1 MKNVIIILD
10 PAHGENVK
18 GKCSPNHIHR
28 EYKWSRDRVANIKTL
43 LLARGYEVYQTTT
56 SINEPGL
63 SVRKNYAT
71 QICHGKRK
79 LLLSLHNNA
88 KGSDGKWHD
97 AQGVSIFTTK
107 GITKSDYCARIIL
120 NRFEKDFPEIKIRRY
135 MKSTLNE
142 DFEENFTVLTGA
154 DYMACLIEWL
164 FQDNMEDYEKL
175 KSAEFNSRFET
186 SLVEAIEEIN
196 DYFSK

>member
-43 LLARGYEVYQTTT
+43 LLSRGYEVYQTTT

-79 LLLSLHNNA
+79 LLLSLHN
-88 KGSDGKWHD
+88 
-97 AQGVSIFTTK
+97 
-107 GITKSDYCARIIL
+107 
-120 NRFEKDFPEIKIRRY
+120 IRMLYKR
-135 MKSTLNE
+135 
-142 DFEENFTVLTGA
+142 VLIRP
-154 DYMACLIEWL
+154 MR
-164 FQDNMEDYEKL
+164 
-175 KSAEFNSRFET
+175 S
-186 SLVEAIEEIN
+186 
-196 DYFSK
+196 

>member
-28 EYKWSRDRVANIKTL
+28 EYKWSRDRVSNIKTL
-43 LLARGYEVYQTTT
+43 LLSRGYEVYQTTT
-56 SINEPGL
+56 SVNEPGL
-63 SVRKNYAT
+63 TARKNYAN
-71 QICHGKRK
+71 QICKGKRK

-88 KGSDGKWHD
+88 SGSDGKWHTP
-97 AQGVSIFTTK
+97 QGASIYTTK
-107 GITKSDYCARIIL
+107 GVTNSDYCARIIL
-120 NRFEKDFPEIKIRRY
+120 KQLEKDFPEIKIRRY
-135 MKSTLNE
+135 MQSPLNE
-142 DFEENFTVLTGA
+142 DFEESFTVLMGT

-175 KSAEFNSRFET
+175 ISAEFNSRFEV